1 MSSKRFIKKSF
12 LCDICLKVFDK
23 ESSLKMH
30 SLRVHPKC
38 VAADKV
44 YKDSNVNVFESV
56 PVVSSN
62 IVVLPASSFGVSS
75 EDYLEQIC
83 TCNGLRVSRTVGGG
97 DCFYHAVQLGCQA
110 LGSVHSIRDLRRM
123 TANQLELHSADY
135 KPLYRI
141 EHKDQA
147 RSFELFVKNT
157 RMGYEWCTELSVAA
171 CVRAISKVIRVVG
184 ISTGADGRPMA
195 YVQDYS
201 EGIEL
206 SSDVIVVGYK
216 VDEKHYVG
224 LGVMSVHD
232 VSPVCVA
239 CVANENAV
247 TEFESTRVSNIDSD
261 KVVSSSDEVDGCDR
275 HVKSER
281 GRKMERCKKVKCSL
295 LCELCERMFTTEK
308 GLRLHQRLKHNISQ
322 QAAMSSDD
330 ANDSMNVDLN
340 EETSMS
346 VDTSLNASTVSMSSE
361 LECEL
366 SFDNSK
372 TKCKYCN
379 KCFVNIN
386 KHKVCPKRDSMN
398 TACSTEVATV
408 SNQLHSNI
416 INVSCTDNSNQSMST
431 PSAKNQKCEF
441 CKKYFVDLKKHNK
454 CRAQSKSV
462 DLNNSDSNLSD
473 SDSCNE
479 LIGSHFLSPVCNVD
493 CSLPL
498 NLLRRSPRLSRSSS
512 SSVDSVS
519 VSGNGVDVGNFMNA
533 ENDSQSPKR
542 ICKSRVPRRNKLTHI
557 KGVARRSSSSSLNS
571 SVTSN
576 RSLSNTSVSENMSD
590 TVSDHEA
597 CDSDVHNS
605 NHDNNNKTQPRFN
618 RLNDMS
624 HIRKLEEKLLA
635 KVKRDHPFQDKSN
648 RPRKYKDKSARPLKD
663 NRTKRNTS
671 SFEQPDPLL
680 QELDDYCKQLL
691 PNLTNTATLK
701 TSPEVLELVKDPA
714 VMDDEKR
721 PFVCPQTDLDRLT
734 ALTDEVKNLRVPSSW
749 GWAATDE
756 SDRGKYNHARLA
768 CAMNEQL
775 KTRINRCKQCHC
787 TTVLIGVETAGD
799 ICRDCR
805 CQNSK
810 NPKFAKREND
820 QWNKVR
826 PTDEEFPRR
835 VERGHTN
842 EYLPDLTDKPG
853 TKAAISPVFPVVTV
867 KKNYLACNKYR
878 QESISL
884 LQDPDLTWANI
895 LPRTDLKDRF
905 MVIERTGK
913 DERKRYIMVDAEEAR
928 QWLLRL
934 RETHGGVKQMISDG
948 KLQVSEE
955 AFQKLA
961 MGDELAEVDDEY
973 QDTEVLLRYEGRRRD
988 EEAVSAVGGGSVDSR
1003 ESDAN
1008 RDGTATSSMQPI
1020 FSENHT
1026 FALEKFNH
1034 LYMKHRDVLKLQQGG
1049 KIAVV
1054 QDNTART
1061 QQYHLSATMAFP
1073 YLYPGETDTSPLD
1086 CGDYVLATKLLKKQ
1100 ALFAHYKKG
1109 DHDQTV
1115 LIWRYASDD
1124 IHMMHQYA
1132 KLQEMVVSAKV
1143 GFYLYQHPEKAH
1155 IPIKQALDAFK
1166 AGENEQGYI
1175 DSHLPGLGQVM
1186 AQLPHSRE
1194 RWFNERLGVEC
1205 ISRDLGEPNL
1215 FLTLSNEPRA
1225 DKNCRE
1231 LLYHLE
1237 HGQNAVMPTNYYEK
1251 NTTAFTK
1258 LADKHAIHL
1267 AMYLER
1273 RAQVFL
1279 DAFLCDVCGITKK
1292 RMRGDWSKND
1302 TKDNSWYFA
1311 RVEFTESRGFP
1322 HYHVLAKLPGVI
1334 DIAMI
1339 GRLVQNGRV
1348 VRQELKCGNIKED
1361 STEMAW
1367 KVIRAGQIAQ
1377 RYAILFQE
1385 SLSTA
1390 AFYTDSMPVD
1400 QHDENV
1406 VINLDRL
1413 RREYVKN
1420 YTEGNITE
1428 ETHPLMR
1435 KFGSEHC
1442 DNNSNVEMAKVAAV
1456 CQIHQCMPNTCGG
1469 NEKTGEGCRFDYP
1482 KKKLKRTVVAMVQ
1495 VNSEQM
1501 EARVLSRRTHERVN
1515 TVNKYLCL
1523 YWRSN
1528 HDVQVLIDAA
1538 HSKRYVTKYATKS
1551 SKHSDVMREVLEH
1564 INKRNMADLP
1574 QNLKHVLINVLLA
1587 DCSQRTFLSKH
1598 EIAYKVAGCFE
1609 VLKSYADVSVISC
1622 YDRASLLPS
1631 RENPSEWVYS
1641 DRTVYAAY
1649 AERCNESTKLKGL
1662 SESEVRDMNLRDFCE
1677 WVNAAWKKHGNNANQ
1692 PTNLDKRG
1700 KHKLRTNVEGS
1711 GHWFLSKRRDRAH
1724 TRPSVP
1730 FYTDLATNYEPWE
1743 GDSTKELGASS
1754 FIELPV
1760 DKRKQLARAYYELI
1774 MYQPWTISP
1783 DNTFLTPEL
1792 IEHLTSNN
1800 SEKGQRYSFMRL
1812 EEYFKVYT
1820 VLRAN
1825 YVKSREDHK
1834 KTTDR
1839 SLWNEDNRSSYTMFL
1854 VHGHNSDIKI
1864 QRAANEGRFN
1874 AQFEPAE
1881 DLAGTEIEVR
1891 PSSFEQGDDFDYP
1904 SALNFLPA
1912 DNYRE
1917 ILDQTPPAVDEIAIA
1932 YPTQHSWQSVEE
1944 LVKCGSGKRFMCD
1957 PPVCVIP
1964 YDSFTEV
1971 QKWACDLVL
1980 SGREQVVYLHG
1991 RAGSGKSTVAL
2002 YVLERMRGISQAGAC
2017 TAKASTAFNG
2027 PTVHGM
2033 FSMSLD
2039 EFSDGSSRLDSNSPK
2054 IQDLRLFYANTEL
2067 FVVDE
2072 VMGLAAATLGMLD
2085 EIMTLVFNPERKRVN
2100 GRVPPFGGKRM
2111 LFLGDPSQ
2119 LRPVIGPA
2127 IYDDMYKNASVRFLN
2142 SLQGKRAKIGQSIY
2156 QDYLKKNVVVFMKG
2170 HRCKGLLGVIADA
2183 LRDGRQT
2190 DEDLKTL
2197 LCRKRIHTDVAT
2209 DRGIHY
2215 DNESCE
2221 TYNCVDLWSWCE
2233 SRGKRMY
2240 VCRASYHDADDNQM
2254 VIDGL
2259 SSLPA
2264 KVYQYA
2270 PHLLW
2275 LAEGC
2280 EIRLVRNLNVAAGLV
2295 NSAVG
2300 TVVKI
2305 VYANAD
2311 AKDLL
2316 EGKHPSPYAVIVSF
2330 ESFRGFSDS
2339 DDPSAPKRFPFPR
2352 QPSWVPIY
2360 REKFTVVKKDLPQWI
2375 LKKQLASECYRLQ
2388 FPLSLSRHIT
2398 AHRAQGATMR
2408 DCLISVDLGLDNP
2421 TSKLTNDITSVLY
2434 VAITRAVNLKDL
2446 FVSPIHPE
2454 VWAKLGRDVESL
2466 HRQAVDKE
2474 LCECAKTFAAFH
2486 GQLDL
2491 VETELTPTD
2500 RDFDEQVER
2509 VDLCSMDEPVSRLAV
2524 AGPSAA
2530 DNNNFVAEG
2539 SGIQFNFCLKPV
2551 LSERHVGIDQGCR
2564 NFAIAVVD
2572 NVAGKSPKIVSV
2584 KLYDLGLPNNFNV
2597 IDLVLALKQQ
2607 TDLCQFM
2614 QLPGEEELSATVDRV
2629 VVHLEQ
2635 MSVKNKNSKKF
2646 GVELGQTLQRLAPD
2660 PASCVVKLSSP
2671 NVHRPGGPSFKLGE
2685 QIVQALNLRPASY
2698 RASKKRA
2705 TDGRL
2710 IADENTTEYKFR
2722 KDQSAKIFKYI
2733 VEADEGQLRDMNLE
2747 IDPSM
2752 QIYWRQQMAL
2762 SGDGVKLDDCGDSLL
2777 HSLNDILCS
2786 SSNYRQLVPTAPS
2799 LMNNR
2804 TVVLSL
2810 FPDICYFV
2818 VIFCSWNSFLIED
2831 FGSFS
2836 SKLMGQTLFRSK
2848 ATVDK
2853 IVKVVSKE
2861 LGVALLNFEGDGLYT
2876 GVEHIK
2882 VVIKQ
2887 QTRTERAFA
2896 TSLEAGSLTNSTVA
2910 ALKKIA
2916 DNAMSKTNSKGREKR
2931 DKTTGYVYLH
2941 IHPASGKKYQVMRS
2955 TGKHTNAILNCLNFM
2970 SVNLKSFVEQRRQ
2983 TMNETE
2989 KCTFLRGLINLALKG
3004 GNRLES
3010 IQLADGVK
3018 AKLASTS
3025 PLVRLKI
3032 HVRNIADVMLISL
3045 NKNNQYVKAVA
3056 ANSRRRAGANVTG
3069 TNERVNKRA
3078 RLPADPVTTNN

>member
-1 MSSKRFIKKSF
+1 MSSKRFVKKSF
-12 LCDICLKVFDK
+12 LCDICLKMFDK

-38 VAADKV
+38 VAVDKV
-44 YKDSNVNVFESV
+44 YIDSNVNVVESV

-62 IVVLPASSFGVSS
+62 IVVLPASSFGESAA
-75 EDYLEQIC
+75 DYLEHIC

-110 LGSVHSIRDLRRM
+110 LGSIHIIRELRRM

-141 EHKDQA
+141 EHKNQA

-157 RMGYEWCTELSVAA
+157 RIGNEWCTELSVAA
-171 CVRAISKVIRVVG
+171 CVRAINKVIRVIG

-224 LGVMSVHD
+224 LGVMSVRD
-232 VSPVCVA
+232 VSPVFVA
-239 CVANENAV
+239 SVVNENVDA
-247 TEFESTRVSNIDSD
+247 ELDSTRISNIDSD
-261 KVVSSSDEVDGCDR
+261 KVVSSSDEMDGCYSR
-275 HVKSER
+275 HLNSER
-281 GRKMERCKKVKCSL
+281 GRKMDRFKRVKGSL
-295 LCELCERMFTTEK
+295 LCELCERMFKTEK

-322 QAAMSSDD
+322 QAAISSDD

-346 VDTSLNASTVSMSSE
+346 VDASLNASCVSMSSE
-361 LECEL
+361 SGCDVRLG
-366 SFDNSK
+366 NGK
-372 TKCKYCN
+372 TVCQYCN
-379 KCFVNIN
+379 KCFVNISN
-386 KHKVCPKRDSMN
+386 HKVCPRRDMN
-398 TACSTEVATV
+398 AACSTEVATV
-408 SNQLHSNI
+408 SNQLNSNI
-416 INVSCTDNSNQSMST
+416 INVSFNENLNEYMSA
-431 PSAKNQKCEF
+431 PSAKNQLCEF

-454 CRAQSKSV
+454 CRARSKSV
-462 DLNNSDSNLSD
+462 NSNTSNTNLSD

-479 LIGSHFLSPVCNVD
+479 LVRSRSLSPICNVD
-493 CSLPL
+493 FNVPL
-498 NLLRRSPRLSRSSS
+498 NSPRRSPRLSRSSS
-512 SSVDSVS
+512 SSIDSAN
-519 VSGNGVDVGNFMNA
+519 VSGNNVEFSNVMNA
-533 ENDSQSPKR
+533 ENDSQFPKR
-542 ICKSRVPRRNKLTHI
+542 ERKSRVPYRKRLTHM
-557 KGVARRSSSSSLNS
+557 KRMGHRSSSPSSSLNS
-571 SVTSN
+571 SISSN
-576 RSLSNTSVSENMSD
+576 CNALNTSVSDNMSD
-590 TVSDHEA
+590 TVSDQEV
-597 CDSDVHNS
+597 CSSDVPNS
-605 NHDNNNKTQPRFN
+605 NHHSNNVKKSYSDRHKD
-618 RLNDMS
+618 DMNY
-624 HIRKLEEKLLA
+624 IKKLEEKLFN
-635 KVKRDHPFQDKSN
+635 KVKHDNPFIDKSAK
-648 RPRKYKDKSARPLKD
+648 PCKDKDKSAKPRKDKGNKSNPLPIP
-663 NRTKRNTS
+663 
-671 SFEQPDPLL
+671 PDLLL
-680 QELDDYCKQLL
+680 QELDEYCKQLW

-721 PFVCPQTDLDRLT
+721 PFVCPPTDLDRLT

-749 GWAATDE
+749 GWAATDD

-805 CQNSK
+805 SLNSK
-810 NPKFAKREND
+810 NPKFVKRETD
-820 QWNKVR
+820 LWNKVR

-835 VERGHTN
+835 IERGHTD

-867 KKNYLACNKYR
+867 KKNYFSCKKYR

-905 MVIERTGK
+905 MIIERTGR
-913 DERKRYIMVDAEEAR
+913 DGSKRYIMVDAEEAR

-934 RETHGGVKQMISDG
+934 RKTHEGIKQMIRDG
-948 KLQVSEE
+948 KLEISEE
-955 AFQKLA
+955 AFVKLA
-961 MGDELAEVDDEY
+961 IGDELAEVDNEY
-973 QDTEVLLRYEGRRRD
+973 QDTEVLLRFEKRASD
-988 EEAVSAVGGGSVDSR
+988 EEAISLEGDVGR
-1003 ESDAN
+1003 EDRENGAN
-1008 RDGTATSSMQPI
+1008 RDGTATSTMQPV

-1026 FALEKFNH
+1026 FALEKLGH
-1034 LYMKHRDVLKLQQGG
+1034 LYVKHQDVLKLQQGG
-1049 KIAVV
+1049 KISVL
-1054 QDNTART
+1054 QDNTARP
-1061 QQYHLSATMAFP
+1061 QKHHLSATMAFP
-1073 YLYPGETDTSPLD
+1073 YLYPDEKDTSPLD
-1086 CGDYVLATKLLKKQ
+1086 CGDWVLATKLLKKQ

-1109 DHDQTV
+1109 GPDQTILV
-1115 LIWRYASDD
+1115 WRYASDD

-1132 KLQEMVVSAKV
+1132 KLQEMAVCAKV
-1143 GFYLYQHPEKAH
+1143 GFYLHQHPEKAH
-1155 IPIKQALDAFK
+1155 IPIKQALDALK
-1166 AGENEQGYI
+1166 EGENDQGYI
-1175 DSHLPGLGQVM
+1175 DSHLPGLAQVM
-1186 AQLPHSRE
+1186 AQLPHTRE
-1194 RWFNERLGVEC
+1194 RWFSERLGVEC

-1237 HGQNAVMPTNYYEK
+1237 HGQNAVMPPNYYEQ

-1267 AMYLER
+1267 ATYLER
-1273 RAQVFL
+1273 RAQVFI
-1279 DAFLCDVCGITKK
+1279 DAFLCDVCGVTKK
-1292 RMRGDWSKND
+1292 PLKGDWSKR
-1302 TKDNSWYFA
+1302 KREENSWYFA

-1322 HYHVLAKLPGVI
+1322 HYHVLAKLPGVM
-1334 DIAMI
+1334 DISMI

-1348 VRQELKCGNIKED
+1348 IRQEWKCGNIKQE
-1361 STEMAW
+1361 STEKAW
-1367 KVIRAGQIAQ
+1367 KMIRAGQIAQ

-1390 AFYTDSMPVD
+1390 AFYSESMPID
-1400 QHDENV
+1400 QHDENL

-1413 RREYVKN
+1413 RREYVRN
-1420 YTEGNITE
+1420 YTEGKITE

-1442 DNNSNVEMAKVAAV
+1442 NKNSNIEMAKVAAV

-1515 TVNKYLCL
+1515 TVNKYLSL

-1574 QNLKHVLINVLLA
+1574 QNLKHVLIHVLLA
-1587 DCSQRTFLSKH
+1587 DCSQRTFVSKH

-1609 VLKSYADVSVISC
+1609 VLKSYADVNVISC

-1631 RENPSEWVYS
+1631 RENPGEWVYS

-1662 SESEVRDMNLRDFCE
+1662 SAFEVRDMNLRDFCE
-1677 WVNAAWKKHGNNANQ
+1677 CVNAAWKKHNNDANH

-1711 GHWFLSKRRDRAH
+1711 GHWILSKRRDRAH
-1724 TRPSVP
+1724 SRPSVP
-1730 FYTDLATNYEPWE
+1730 FYTDLAADYEPSE
-1743 GDSTKELGASS
+1743 GDSTEQGTSYMQ
-1754 FIELPV
+1754 LPV

-1774 MYQPWTISP
+1774 MYKPWVISP

-1792 IEHLTSNN
+1792 IAHLTSNDT
-1800 SEKGQRYSFMRL
+1800 EGGQRYSFMRL
-1812 EEYFKVYT
+1812 EEYFKVYSK
-1820 VLRAN
+1820 VWAEHQADGN
-1825 YVKSREDHK
+1825 G
-1834 KTTDR
+1834 
-1839 SLWNEDNRSSYTMFL
+1839 SLWKNDNISSYTMFL
-1854 VHGHNSDIKI
+1854 VHGHNSDVKI

-1881 DLAGTEIEVR
+1881 DLAGTEIDVR
-1891 PSSFEQGDDFDYP
+1891 PSNREEGDDFDYP

-1917 ILDQTPPAVDEIAIA
+1917 ILDQTSPAVDDIAIA

-2002 YVLERMRGISQAGAC
+2002 YVLDRMRGISQAGAC

-2156 QDYLKKNVVVFMKG
+2156 QDYMKKNVVVFMKG

-2197 LCRKRIHTDVAT
+2197 LCRKRIHTDVST

-2215 DNESCE
+2215 DNDSCE
-2221 TYNCVDLWSWCE
+2221 TYNCMDLWSWCK

-2280 EIRLVRNLNVAAGLV
+2280 EVRLVRNLNVAAGLV

-2524 AGPSAA
+2524 AGPLAA

-2539 SGIQFNFCLKPV
+2539 SGILFNFCLKPV

-2660 PASCVVKLSSP
+2660 PAYCVVKLSSP

-2747 IDPSM
+2747 IDPFM

-2762 SGDGVKLDDCGDSLL
+2762 SGAGVKLDDCGDSLL

-3010 IQLADGVK
+3010 IQLAEGVK

-3032 HVRNIADVMLISL
+3032 HVRNIADIMLISL